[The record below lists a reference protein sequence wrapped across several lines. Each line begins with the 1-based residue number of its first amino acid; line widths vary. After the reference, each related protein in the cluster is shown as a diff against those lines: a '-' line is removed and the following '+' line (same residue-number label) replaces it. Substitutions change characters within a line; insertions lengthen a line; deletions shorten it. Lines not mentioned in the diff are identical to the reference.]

1 MSHRSG
7 GIQLLIRR
15 GFKFELRPNGMQ
27 IQLMMQFCGCAR
39 YVYNR
44 TLSLEKSLYKKDSK
58 HSFKYSEAANRLPG
72 WKKKNPFLKKC
83 HSQVLQQSLKDL
95 DRAYTNFFEKRG
107 NVPKYKKKYR
117 HDSIRFPQGV
127 ELDEVKQQIRLPKIG
142 WMGYQKSR
150 DIIGTIKNVT
160 VSRRGEKWDVSIQT
174 EYEVVSSAPNPSE
187 IGIDMGVKRFA
198 TLSNGD
204 FVEPLNAFKQ
214 EQEKLAKLQRKLA
227 RQKKGSRN
235 SRKTK
240 RKIARLHR
248 YIADSR
254 RDFLHKTSTKIA
266 KNHSIICVE
275 DLKVSNMSASARG
288 TKESPGKN
296 VKQKSGLNR
305 SILDQGWYGFFQML
319 SYKLEQ
325 RGGKLIKVDP
335 RNTSRTCPR
344 CGLASAE
351 NRKSQATFACIG
363 CGYRS
368 NADEVGAINILR
380 AGRARLACETSGA
393 VRPLSAGTQRNLLQH

>member
-1 MSHRSG
+1 
-7 GIQLLIRR
+7 
-15 GFKFELRPNGMQ
+15 MQ

-39 YVYNR
+39 YIYNR

-142 WMGYQKSR
+142 WMGYRKSR

-204 FVEPLNAFKQ
+204 FVEPLNPFKQ

-254 RDFLHKTSTKIA
+254 RDFLHKISTKIA
-266 KNHSIICVE
+266 KNHSIIYVE

-296 VKQKSGLNR
+296 VRQKSGLNR